1 MKQFKVVPT
10 IQEFETCKDF
20 ADTYGIG
27 KGDLVFVSNG
37 TKNRLFPE
45 LDNSGAIV
53 VNYRNY
59 GSGEPTDLMVEGIC
73 KDLEG
78 KTYNEYSLLVEVLY
92 LMLLSCLLLKQ
103 FHQ

>member
-45 LDNSGAIV
+45 LDNSTTI
-53 VNYRNY
+53 
-59 GSGEPTDLMVEGIC
+59 I
-73 KDLEG
+73 
-78 KTYNEYSLLVEVLY
+78 
-92 LMLLSCLLLKQ
+92 
-103 FHQ
+103 